1 MISQREIVLLSFPFS
16 NLRTSKVRPAIV
28 ISNNEYN
35 KNSDD
40 IIAVPLTSN
49 LKIRDYAFLITNRDL
64 ERGRLIVDSNV
75 KVDRIFSVD
84 KKLVRLTIGR
94 VSRNVHKRIK
104 EIISELL
111 ALMTSLK
118 WNKTKISVLR
128 PE

>member
-28 ISNNEYN
+28 ISNSEYN
-35 KNSDD
+35 KNSGD

-104 EIISELL
+104 EIITELI
-111 ALMTSLK
+111 A
-118 WNKTKISVLR
+118 
-128 PE
+128 

>member
-35 KNSDD
+35 RNSDD

-64 ERGRLIVDSNV
+64 ERGRLIMDSNV

-94 VSRNVHKRIK
+94 VSRNVHRRIK
-104 EIISELL
+104 EIISELI
-111 ALMTSLK
+111 A
-118 WNKTKISVLR
+118 
-128 PE
+128 

>member
-35 KNSDD
+35 RNSDD

-49 LKIRDYAFLITNRDL
+49 LKIRDYALLITNRDL
-64 ERGRLIVDSNV
+64 ERGRLIMDSNV

-94 VSRNVHKRIK
+94 VSRNVHRRIK
-104 EIISELL
+104 EIISELI
-111 ALMTSLK
+111 A
-118 WNKTKISVLR
+118 
-128 PE
+128 

>member
-35 KNSDD
+35 RNSDD

-49 LKIRDYAFLITNRDL
+49 LKIRDYALLITNRDL
-64 ERGRLIVDSNV
+64 ERGRLIMDSNV

-94 VSRNVHKRIK
+94 VSRKVHRRIK
-104 EIISELL
+104 EIISELI
-111 ALMTSLK
+111 A
-118 WNKTKISVLR
+118 
-128 PE
+128 